1 MNDPDI
7 ERSIEW
13 TRRFLSRA
21 YAEGDVDDGTYER
34 LRGRLV
40 GYSRQRAEIPVPT
53 VPVPMMPASLP
64 PFPPIPSFRS
74 KPSFRPMPPAPIE
87 LPRPARP
94 TGPGWFERLR
104 LAVASDIAVH
114 GLAYLGVV
122 LVFGG
127 TLGFMLFSFGSLPPG
142 SRPLAELA
150 IPTVLL
156 GSAVFL
162 RRRGSPVVATA
173 LGLVGGT
180 LLPMVVFASYAD
192 GVPPDIHDEA
202 LAAGVTITSLTLAL
216 VYAVVAARWPDV
228 SVRFL
233 VAPMLWIALWGVGL
247 SLQPGPQASLNEW
260 TAWQFALV
268 AAGVAGTAIFVR
280 VRPGARLARDARPSV
295 IPGALLALGF
305 GLLLAGSEGWPWGP
319 VVVLG
324 LASLVTSELVA
335 PRLNE
340 PLVQAVQPALLWLT
354 VAGLREGHGDV
365 MAGMVGVVA
374 SLLLLEW
381 QARRR
386 PGDIPLVAGF
396 LGAGAGLGL
405 TMTDPT
411 AAAVSSGIAS
421 VWAHAR
427 RIRPIAGLAVGQL
440 MEVAATV
447 VPIAF
452 AAALM
457 DATSDGMA
465 AVVLGTIALVA
476 SVAARK
482 LRRGDMFL
490 RGWTFGAAIAV
501 AILTASLDMPA
512 WQATLAAALSAAAV
526 ALTSMPAPVRVW
538 TVVPIGS
545 WASLLALDASGLPA
559 ETAIVVVA
567 VAASALAAV
576 TSWRS
581 GIAEHVAAAAGVV
594 AVASLQGI
602 PGGWQQVGALAAIA
616 AAAGSITIAGEVRGI
631 GVADLLLRVGQ
642 ANGVRDLGRLVPA
655 SIFLV
660 ALAGL
665 CVSAANAMGI
675 LSRSPEEVGV
685 LLSALALAEAGTTWL
700 VRTRTPLTSVIG
712 IGASI
717 LALAGAV
724 VAAPAPSASALS
736 LAFAIATVAAM
747 APEARRTPMS
757 WVAWAGSVAL
767 AARLS
772 QMADLAF
779 SDGALMVAAWAAVL
793 LVGGLALD
801 DARAGRRSAGELV
814 REGWL
819 APVVAVGAVTFLPA
833 LILALPGSD
842 VRIATVAI
850 GGATIVAA
858 VALQIRL
865 GALTVGAYLLMTL
878 AASVL
883 SPWSPTEDPWVA
895 IPWAAALLIVALVT
909 RSISTDLAPARRW
922 DLPPFAVA
930 FVTVLFGLSRS
941 AELGE
946 LAATWIGAGTLAL
959 GVAWALRA
967 PTWGVASAILVTV
980 GAVDAGPEWGALASA
995 ATAIGLAWIAAS
1007 PAEHRPEAW
1016 RAVQVAA
1023 ALSACLA
1030 LVEVA
1035 RFTGWSSTELAGAAA
1050 SLAATATVTT
1060 LIVWTRRP
1068 GSPWMGQAGLAAIA
1082 YDAVAAWAAASAWPS
1097 RSPLVAVLLVT
1108 AAETAA
1114 GGIVLRKGSLLM
1126 AAPPL
1131 ACVAWLVG
1139 AEDILQQS
1147 IQWSSVP
1154 IGLSMLAVVSIGRW
1168 DRRRRERPS
1177 VEPSLVL
1184 LEYAGMATIVVP
1196 PLVEIVT
1203 VSPGRGLMAIGFG
1216 AALAA
1221 WGILTKVR
1229 RRLLVG
1235 AGTVVTAVLL
1245 MIAGPMARLV
1255 PEVEG
1260 ATLWILLVVLGF
1272 AMLAVATSLER
1283 GRAKLSAALRRLDE
1297 LLAGWE

>member
-1 MNDPDI
+1 
-7 ERSIEW
+7 
-13 TRRFLSRA
+13 
-21 YAEGDVDDGTYER
+21 
-34 LRGRLV
+34 
-40 GYSRQRAEIPVPT
+40 
-53 VPVPMMPASLP
+53 
-64 PFPPIPSFRS
+64 
-74 KPSFRPMPPAPIE
+74 
-87 LPRPARP
+87 
-94 TGPGWFERLR
+94 
-104 LAVASDIAVH
+104 
-114 GLAYLGVV
+114 
-122 LVFGG
+122 
-127 TLGFMLFSFGSLPPG
+127 
-142 SRPLAELA
+142 
-150 IPTVLL
+150 
-156 GSAVFL
+156 
-162 RRRGSPVVATA
+162 
-173 LGLVGGT
+173 
-180 LLPMVVFASYAD
+180 
-192 GVPPDIHDEA
+192 
-202 LAAGVTITSLTLAL
+202 
-216 VYAVVAARWPDV
+216 
-228 SVRFL
+228 
-233 VAPMLWIALWGVGL
+233 
-247 SLQPGPQASLNEW
+247 
-260 TAWQFALV
+260 
-268 AAGVAGTAIFVR
+268 
-280 VRPGARLARDARPSV
+280 
-295 IPGALLALGF
+295 
-305 GLLLAGSEGWPWGP
+305 
-319 VVVLG
+319 
-324 LASLVTSELVA
+324 
-335 PRLNE
+335 
-340 PLVQAVQPALLWLT
+340 
-354 VAGLREGHGDV
+354 
-365 MAGMVGVVA
+365 
-374 SLLLLEW
+374 
-381 QARRR
+381 
-386 PGDIPLVAGF
+386 
-396 LGAGAGLGL
+396 
-405 TMTDPT
+405 
-411 AAAVSSGIAS
+411 
-421 VWAHAR
+421 
-427 RIRPIAGLAVGQL
+427 
-440 MEVAATV
+440 
-447 VPIAF
+447 
-452 AAALM
+452 
-457 DATSDGMA
+457 
-465 AVVLGTIALVA
+465 
-476 SVAARK
+476 
-482 LRRGDMFL
+482 
-490 RGWTFGAAIAV
+490 
-501 AILTASLDMPA
+501 
-512 WQATLAAALSAAAV
+512 
-526 ALTSMPAPVRVW
+526 
-538 TVVPIGS
+538 
-545 WASLLALDASGLPA
+545 
-559 ETAIVVVA
+559 
-567 VAASALAAV
+567 
-576 TSWRS
+576 
-581 GIAEHVAAAAGVV
+581 
-594 AVASLQGI
+594 
-602 PGGWQQVGALAAIA
+602 
-616 AAAGSITIAGEVRGI
+616 
-631 GVADLLLRVGQ
+631 
-642 ANGVRDLGRLVPA
+642 
-655 SIFLV
+655 
-660 ALAGL
+660 
-665 CVSAANAMGI
+665 
-675 LSRSPEEVGV
+675 
-685 LLSALALAEAGTTWL
+685 
-700 VRTRTPLTSVIG
+700 
-712 IGASI
+712 
-717 LALAGAV
+717 
-724 VAAPAPSASALS
+724 
-736 LAFAIATVAAM
+736 
-747 APEARRTPMS
+747 MS

-995 ATAIGLAWIAAS
+995 ATANRSGLDRSEPCRASPRGLARRAGRGRAQCLPGARRTRSVHGLVIHGAGRRRRIARGDGYGHHLDRVDAPS
-1007 PAEHRPEAW
+1007 RIA
-1016 RAVQVAA
+1016 
-1023 ALSACLA
+1023 
-1030 LVEVA
+1030 
-1035 RFTGWSSTELAGAAA
+1035 
-1050 SLAATATVTT
+1050 
-1060 LIVWTRRP
+1060 
-1068 GSPWMGQAGLAAIA
+1068 MDGQAGLAAIA